1 MNINEAYK
9 FVQFISN
16 KNQRGNIKPDDFNL
30 AAQRAQ
36 MDLFMQRYGNPAQY
50 QYGSP
55 KSRVQWQDSRK
66 ITDDL
71 KQFLV
76 QKQYPLTD
84 GKLNYPSDYS
94 HLSSARGS
102 FITNGEECGDNPTVD
117 ATNVDLV
124 NDNELAYR
132 LSSFIDRP
140 SKRYPVLAFYDTYM
154 QVYPKDMQSI
164 TLTYLRTPISP
175 LWAYTLVGTN
185 PVYNASASTNFEMP
199 EDTHNEICYRILSYL
214 GINLRDG
221 ELSQYAEKMKQ
232 TGGE

>member
-1 MNINEAYK
+1 MNINEAYR

-36 MDLFMQRYGNPAQY
+36 MDLFMQRYGNPTQY

-55 KSRVQWQDSRK
+55 KARVQWQDSRK
-66 ITDDL
+66 VTDDL
-71 KQFLV
+71 KEFLV
-76 QKQYPLTD
+76 EKQFILNE
-84 GKLNYPSDYS
+84 GKVSYPSDYS

-102 FITNGEECGDNPTVD
+102 FIENGENCGDSPIID

-132 LSSFIDRP
+132 LSSFIDSP
-140 SKRYPVLAFYDTYM
+140 SHRYPVLAFYDKYM
-154 QVYPKDMQSI
+154 QVYPKDMQTI
-164 TLTYLRTPISP
+164 TLTYLRRPQSP
-175 LWAYTLVGTN
+175 LWAYTITNNN
-185 PVYNASASTNFEMP
+185 PVYNPTLSINFEMP